1 MIAECHVK
9 VKIIEFDQK
18 SYTAEDFINERVV
31 NRNLTSMLYN
41 EINSFNEMQRE
52 IARRD
57 GVNTYECVYIGRH
70 NPNINEDFYYP
81 YIGKVEDFTIW
92 KR

>member
-18 SYTAEDFINERVV
+18 SYTAGDFINERVV

-41 EINSFNEMQRE
+41 EINSFNEMR
-52 IARRD
+52 
-57 GVNTYECVYIGRH
+57 TLS
-70 NPNINEDFYYP
+70 
-81 YIGKVEDFTIW
+81 
-92 KR
+92 